1 MTHFLDIFP
10 PPGVR
15 IPSILERALGRV
27 NTACIAKSRF
37 LTIILR
43 QALQT
48 PAFPSLVRR
57 REESPSTTKSTGVA
71 NGDRAGRKAMHRE
84 SATETTLSFVAKA
97 MKEKGEKSR
106 GVIAR

>member
-1 MTHFLDIFP
+1 MAPD
-10 PPGVR
+10 
-15 IPSILERALGRV
+15 RV

-84 SATETTLSFVAKA
+84 SATETILLSKA
-97 MKEKGEKSR
+97 LVIRSLGEE
-106 GVIAR
+106 